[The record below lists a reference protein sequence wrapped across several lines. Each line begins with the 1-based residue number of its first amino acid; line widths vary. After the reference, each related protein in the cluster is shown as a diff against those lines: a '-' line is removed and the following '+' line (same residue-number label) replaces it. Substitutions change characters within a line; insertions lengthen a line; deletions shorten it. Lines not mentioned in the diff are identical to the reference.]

1 MLSNTIEIMHRDPGN
16 GVLEDFRIDFLE
28 FWQQLPNKGFFF
40 FLLAAWLALFQF
52 LGNSTFGYVDT
63 SSLLAWMVNA
73 YSKTQ
78 ENTMADDGH
87 GMLVPF
93 LVLGLFWWKR
103 KQLVS
108 QPLRTW
114 SPALVIVILALVLH
128 FLGYIVQQPR
138 ISIVGLFT
146 GIFGLMGLAWGP
158 AWLKN
163 SLFPFF
169 LFAFCVPLGSLAEP
183 ITFPLRLLV
192 TWLVEQVSHFFLINV
207 AREGTQL
214 YDPTGTY
221 QYEVAAACS
230 GIRSLITIFLMST
243 AYGFICFD
251 RWWKR
256 GAVILS
262 GLPLAILGNLLR
274 MLLIVVAAEIGGQSW
289 GTYVHDNMWFSLTP
303 YVLAFFGLFWLGNTL
318 GEKPSSKPSSKP
330 ANPSGPTPAPA
341 A

>member
-1 MLSNTIEIMHRDPGN
+1 MLSNTIEIMHREPGN
-16 GVLEDFRIDFLE
+16 GILEDFRIDFFE

-40 FLLAAWLALFQF
+40 FLLAAWLALFHL

-93 LVLGLFWWKR
+93 LVLALFWWKR

-114 SPALVIVILALVLH
+114 SPALVIVALALLMH
-128 FLGYIVQQPR
+128 ILGYVVQQPR
-138 ISIVGLFT
+138 VSIIGLFT

-192 TWLVEQVSHFFLINV
+192 TWLVEQVSHLVLINV
-207 AREGTQL
+207 VREGTQL
-214 YDPTGTY
+214 YDPTHRY

-243 AYGFICFD
+243 AYGFVCFD

-256 GAVILS
+256 GAVVLS
-262 GLPLAILGNLLR
+262 GVPLAVLGNLLR
-274 MLLIVVAAEIGGQSW
+274 MLMIVVAAEMGGQDW
-289 GTYVHDNMWFSLTP
+289 GLYVHDSMWFSLTP
-303 YVLAFFGLFWLGNTL
+303 YVLAFFGLFWIGHLL
-318 GEKPSSKPSSKP
+318 GEKPASKRPKPSE
-330 ANPSGPTPAPA
+330 PTPAPA
-341 A
+341 V

>member
-1 MLSNTIEIMHRDPGN
+1 MQKDPGN
-16 GVLEDFRIDFLE
+16 GILENFRIDFVE
-28 FWQQLPNKGFFF
+28 FWHQVPNKGFFF
-40 FLLAAWLALFQF
+40 FLLVAWLALFQM

-63 SSLLAWMVNA
+63 PSLLAWMVNA

-93 LVLGLFWWKR
+93 LVLGLLWWKR

-108 QPLRTW
+108 GPLRTW
-114 SPALVIVILALVLH
+114 SPALVIVALALVMH
-128 FLGYIVQQPR
+128 MLGYIVQQPR

-146 GIFGLMGLAWGP
+146 GIFGLMGLAFGP

-163 SLFPFF
+163 SFFPFF

-192 TWLVEQVSHFFLINV
+192 TWLVEQVSHLLIINV
-207 AREGTQL
+207 VREGTQL
-214 YDPTGTY
+214 FDPSHRY

-256 GAVILS
+256 GVVILS
-262 GLPLAILGNLLR
+262 GVPLAVLGNLLR
-274 MLLIVVAAEIGGQSW
+274 MLMIVIAAEMGGQKW
-289 GTYVHDNMWFSLTP
+289 GLYVHDSMVFSLTP
-303 YVLAFFGLFWLGNTL
+303 YVLAFFGLFWLGHVL
-318 GEKPSSKPSSKP
+318 GETRTATGPKPFE
-330 ANPSGPTPAPA
+330 PTPAGTT
-341 A
+341 

>member
-1 MLSNTIEIMHRDPGN
+1 MQRDPGN
-16 GVLEDFRIDFLE
+16 GILEDFRIDFLE

-40 FLLAAWLALFQF
+40 FLLAAWLVLFQL
-52 LGNSTFGYVDT
+52 LGNSTLGYVNT
-63 SSLLAWMVNA
+63 PSLLAWMLNA

-108 QPLRTW
+108 QSLRTW
-114 SPALVIVILALVLH
+114 SPALVIVVLAMVLH
-128 FLGYIVQQPR
+128 ILGYVVQQPR
-138 ISIVGLFT
+138 VSIIGLFT
-146 GIFGLMGLAWGP
+146 GVFGLMGLAWGP

-163 SLFPFF
+163 SFFPFF

-192 TWLVEQVSHFFLINV
+192 TYLVEQVSQSILAINV
-207 AREGTQL
+207 VREGTQL
-214 YDPTGTY
+214 FDPTHRY

-243 AYGFICFD
+243 AYAFISFD

-256 GAVILS
+256 GVVIFA
-262 GLPLAILGNLLR
+262 GMPLAILGNLLR
-274 MLLIVVAAEIGGQSW
+274 MLPIVVAAELGGAEGQKRGLW
-289 GTYVHDNMWFSLTP
+289 VHDNWIFNLTP
-303 YVLAFFGLFWLGNTL
+303 YVAAFFGLFWLGQML
-318 GEKPSSKPSSKP
+318 GEKPSPRA
-330 ANPSGPTPAPA
+330 ANPSEPAPVA
-341 A
+341 TP

>member
-1 MLSNTIEIMHRDPGN
+1 MHRDPGN
-16 GVLEDFRIDFLE
+16 GILEDFRIDFLE
-28 FWQQLPNKGFFF
+28 FWHQLPNKGFFF

-108 QPLRTW
+108 GPLRTW
-114 SPALVIVILALVLH
+114 SPALGIVILALLLH
-128 FLGYIVQQPR
+128 VLGYIVQQPR

-163 SLFPFF
+163 SFFPFF

-192 TWLVEQVSHFFLINV
+192 TWLVEQVSHTLLAINV
-207 AREGTQL
+207 VREGTQL
-214 YDPTGTY
+214 YDPTHRY

-262 GLPLAILGNLLR
+262 GLPLAVFGNLLR
-274 MLLIVVAAEIGGQSW
+274 MIMIVVAAENGGQEK
-289 GTYVHDNMWFSLTP
+289 GIYVHDSMLFSLTP
-303 YVLAFFGLFWLGNTL
+303 SVLAFFGLFWLGHML
-318 GEKPSSKPSSKP
+318 GEKPSAKPAKPSD
-330 ANPSGPTPAPA
+330 PAPA
-341 A
+341 PAL